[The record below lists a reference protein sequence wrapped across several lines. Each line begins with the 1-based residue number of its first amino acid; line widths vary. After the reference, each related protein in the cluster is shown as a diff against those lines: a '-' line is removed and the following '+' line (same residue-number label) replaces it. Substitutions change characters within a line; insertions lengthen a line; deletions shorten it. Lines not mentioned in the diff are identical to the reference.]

1 MPDFLKCLHEYQR
14 KQWENKLLK
23 IPVLTLS
30 LLKIIPNSE
39 IIILLF
45 LIDYKIATLNKAFSV
60 LNCIYHLT
68 ILIPADNNRVMMMRS
83 LCFSSY
89 YFL

>member
-1 MPDFLKCLHEYQR
+1 MIINVNNG
-14 KQWENKLLK
+14 ENKRLK
-23 IPVLTLS
+23 VPALTL
-30 LLKIIPNSE
+30 LLIKIIPNSA

-83 LCFSSY
+83 SCFSGFYLFKLSVG
-89 YFL
+89 

>member
-1 MPDFLKCLHEYQR
+1 MIINVNNG
-14 KQWENKLLK
+14 ENKLLQ
-23 IPVLTLS
+23 IAALTLL
-30 LLKIIPNSE
+30 LLKIIPNSA
-39 IIILLF
+39 IIILIF

-83 LCFSSY
+83 SCFSGFYLFKLSGG
-89 YFL
+89 

>member
-1 MPDFLKCLHEYQR
+1 MIINVNNG
-14 KQWENKLLK
+14 ENKRFK
-23 IPVLTLS
+23 NPALTL
-30 LLKIIPNSE
+30 LLIKIIPNSA

-83 LCFSSY
+83 SCFSGY
-89 YFL
+89 YLLKLSGG

>member
-1 MPDFLKCLHEYQR
+1 MIINVNNG
-14 KQWENKLLK
+14 ENKRLK
-23 IPVLTLS
+23 NPALTLL
-30 LLKIIPNSE
+30 LLKIIPNSA

-83 LCFSSY
+83 SCFSGFYLFKLSVG
-89 YFL
+89 

>member
-1 MPDFLKCLHEYQR
+1 MIINVNNG
-14 KQWENKLLK
+14 ENKRLK
-23 IPVLTLS
+23 IPAPTLL
-30 LLKIIPNSE
+30 LLKIIPNSA
-39 IIILLF
+39 IIILFF

-83 LCFSSY
+83 SCFS
-89 YFL
+89 

>member
-1 MPDFLKCLHEYQR
+1 MIINVNNG
-14 KQWENKLLK
+14 ENKRLK
-23 IPVLTLS
+23 IPALTLL
-30 LLKIIPNSE
+30 LLKIIPNSA

-83 LCFSSY
+83 SCFSEFYLFKLSGG
-89 YFL
+89 

>member
-1 MPDFLKCLHEYQR
+1 PA
-14 KQWENKLLK
+14 
-23 IPVLTLS
+23 LTLL
-30 LLKIIPNSE
+30 LLKIIPNSA

-60 LNCIYHLT
+60 LICIYHLT

-83 LCFSSY
+83 SCFSECYLFKLSGG
-89 YFL
+89 